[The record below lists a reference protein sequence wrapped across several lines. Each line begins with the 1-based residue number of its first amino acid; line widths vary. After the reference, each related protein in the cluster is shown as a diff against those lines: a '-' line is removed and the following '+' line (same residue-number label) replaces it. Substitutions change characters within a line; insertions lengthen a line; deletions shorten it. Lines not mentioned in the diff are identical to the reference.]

1 MGRCGRMVRQILVR
15 LESDYLSNRI
25 YLREKMTITI
35 TDRWGNETKNPSL
48 PVLTKTIEDVFLD
61 NALPEI
67 SISDGYFYLDI
78 KKNGW
83 IYLSDEDGGAYYMKN
98 LDGEKIRQLWRLFHE
113 GYVDDIVIE
122 PSIKGIP
129 AFNGDW

>member
-1 MGRCGRMVRQILVR
+1 MVRRILVR

-25 YLREKMTITI
+25 CLREEMTITI

-78 KKNGW
+78 NKNGW
-83 IYLSDEDGGAYYMKN
+83 IYLSDEDGGEYYMKN

-113 GYVDDIVIE
+113 GHVDDIVIE
-122 PSIKGIP
+122 PWIKGIP